1 AARGAAAVA
10 ARRHA
15 RARAATPRAARGTRQ
30 ARPGRHAAGAA
41 ASCRSATAAQSR
53 AGAEPR
59 AVPARRDGGRA
70 RLARGRRG
78 RPEAASGRVERNGRA
93 APGQRGGGA
102 GREET
107 RGALDRALSETAA
120 LADREQQVAEALRRG
135 EGGPAT
141 RSRQASI
148 EEGTTAVER
157 QIREAAGKHAL
168 VSPQLEGAL
177 GFAERQMAAARE
189 QLRAIAAR
197 QRALAQ
203 QLERLQAEGGSAAAG
218 ALAQEARELARQLD
232 AGRLDHQTIQRQ
244 ERLYRRLLDAGRT
257 LSGSEPDE
265 SKERTSRPA

>member
-189 QLRAIAAR
+189 QLEQGDPNTGEAAALAEQAVDALNATALALARSRSQVAGARSGSGFAEAVEQLARMARDQQGLNGAAR
-197 QRALAQ
+197 
-203 QLERLQAEGGSAAAG
+203 G
-218 ALAQEARELARQLD
+218 
-232 AGRLDHQTIQRQ
+232 
-244 ERLYRRLLDAGRT
+244 LLPMMG
-257 LSGSEPDE
+257 P
-265 SKERTSRPA
+265 